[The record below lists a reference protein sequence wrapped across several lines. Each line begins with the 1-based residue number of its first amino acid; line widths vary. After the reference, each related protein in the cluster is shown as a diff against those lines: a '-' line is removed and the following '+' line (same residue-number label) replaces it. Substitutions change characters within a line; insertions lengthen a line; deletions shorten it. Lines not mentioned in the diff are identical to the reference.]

1 LNPEE
6 LQDAKGIEI
15 QNSFM
20 NHSDPT
26 KVVLDAGGRKISQNQ
41 LKKIIELNKLKELS
55 IENADIQEISL
66 SQAVKLETLTIKNC
80 MHLERLDVK
89 GAKKLTVEN
98 APVKKLNLEK
108 INNLKKYRFS
118 RVFLVFYLILP
129 SRRQVRFL
137 FFPGVITNV
146 RFSFQRKIG

>member
-1 LNPEE
+1 MNPEE

-66 SQAVKLETLTIKNC
+66 SQAVKLETLMIKNC
-80 MHLERLDVK
+80 MYLERLDVK

-118 RVFLVFYLILP
+118 RVFLVFYLVLP

>member
-1 LNPEE
+1 MNPEE

-66 SQAVKLETLTIKNC
+66 SW
-80 MHLERLDVK
+80 
-89 GAKKLTVEN
+89 TVEN

>member
-1 LNPEE
+1 MNPEE

-66 SQAVKLETLTIKNC
+66 SQAVKLETLT
-80 MHLERLDVK
+80 D
-89 GAKKLTVEN
+89 
-98 APVKKLNLEK
+98 
-108 INNLKKYRFS
+108 
-118 RVFLVFYLILP
+118 
-129 SRRQVRFL
+129 
-137 FFPGVITNV
+137 
-146 RFSFQRKIG
+146 RKSVV